1 MFKATRNLLMLAV
14 TVGVTSPILSFAQPA
29 SHSGAVFLM
38 TNAAQK
44 NEVLAYD
51 RASDGALTFSDR
63 YDTEGRGSGGVTDP
77 LEAQGSVTLSQD
89 HSLLF
94 VANAGSG
101 NISIF
106 AVRGSHLWLQQKLP
120 SGGSAPVSITQQGN
134 LLYVLNQGAAGSVAG
149 FYQDR
154 DGRFKSIENSTRF
167 LSANDVEGSS
177 ISLIPNGQFLLVAER
192 GTGNLDVFPV
202 LADGTLGP
210 VVTTASAGP
219 GFFDANITP
228 NGIVIANE
236 TGPAGGNNASA
247 VSSYSIQ
254 PNGKLTTISKSVPT
268 FGNANCWSAITP
280 NGKFIYVDNA
290 ASGTV
295 SGFSI
300 ASNGQLTPIGD
311 TVLGTLPQ
319 GSTNL
324 DLAISADSKYLYTLD
339 SGTGVI
345 GSFAIQ
351 TNGALTAITET
362 GDLPKSAGFN
372 GIAAF

>member
-14 TVGVTSPILSFAQPA
+14 TVGVTSPILSIAQPA
-29 SHSGAVFLM
+29 SRSGAVFLM
-38 TNAAQK
+38 TNAAQE

-51 RASDGALTFSDR
+51 RAADGALTFSAR

-77 LEAQGSVTLSQD
+77 LESQGSVTLSQD

-101 NISIF
+101 NVSIF
-106 AVRGSHLWLQQKLP
+106 SVQGSHLWLQQKLP
-120 SGGSAPVSITQQGN
+120 SGGSTPVSIAQQGN
-134 LLYVLNQGAAGSVAG
+134 LLYVLNQGTAGSVAG

-177 ISLIPNGQFLLVAER
+177 ISITPNGRFLLAAER

-210 VVTTASAGP
+210 VVSTASAGP
-219 GFFDANITP
+219 GFFDTTIAP
-228 NGIVIANE
+228 NGTVIANE

-254 PNGKLTTISKSVPT
+254 SNGKLTTISKSVSS

-280 NGKFIYVDNA
+280 NGKFIYVDNS

-300 ASNGQLTPIGD
+300 ASNGRLTPIGD

-319 GSTNL
+319 GSTNI
-324 DLAISADSKYLYTLD
+324 DLAISADGKYLYTLD
-339 SGTGVI
+339 SGTGAI
-345 GSFAIQ
+345 GGFAIQ
-351 TNGALTAITET
+351 TGGALTPITET